1 MSLFCRSS
9 SVVSGEISLGTAFR
23 PGGQYRHHRCEPWL
37 QPQSGSEHRDSHAH
51 RCAPRDS
58 TADWWK
64 LQTWS
69 FSLPTGSQPD
79 NWTPLHTEIRIPK
92 PAWGHLVSAPTLPH
106 PHHRA
111 SHIPPDPTPQ
121 LTQVRAL
128 NNPQVTVAAE
138 RTHGAE
144 GGREGVQ
151 VRDARGCVDT
161 RSFFVVQHGQPIVQG
176 EVPEALLFKGQG
188 LAQGQQGR
196 EEPEGPHGGHA

>member
-1 MSLFCRSS
+1 M
-9 SVVSGEISLGTAFR
+9 GTAFR

-92 PAWGHLVSAPTLPH
+92 PAWVHLVSAPTLPH

-111 SHIPPDPTPQ
+111 SHIPPDPTPGTGNCSRSYSTAGLRFIAQ
-121 LTQVRAL
+121 LEFESL
-128 NNPQVTVAAE
+128 FNWP
-138 RTHGAE
+138 
-144 GGREGVQ
+144 
-151 VRDARGCVDT
+151 
-161 RSFFVVQHGQPIVQG
+161 SS
-176 EVPEALLFKGQG
+176 LLFST
-188 LAQGQQGR
+188 
-196 EEPEGPHGGHA
+196 GHTIVKNVELYTWGV